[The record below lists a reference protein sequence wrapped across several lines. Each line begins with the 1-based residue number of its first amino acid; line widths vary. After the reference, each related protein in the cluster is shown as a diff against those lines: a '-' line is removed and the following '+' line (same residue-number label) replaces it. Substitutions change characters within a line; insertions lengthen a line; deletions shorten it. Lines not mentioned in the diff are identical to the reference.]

1 MSNWCTAKWSFVLKL
16 GLLSILLPAPLE
28 SQSDRRSQFVYSLG
42 LSSYDIPDL
51 GRGSAFIVLAGRDW
65 TINRYLAIGVALP
78 TFFDWHS
85 FELIPGQTVTETHMS
100 ILPEATFQ
108 YSPSQKTVRP
118 FVGAGVGFAIQVGG
132 RGPAGPTIHAVG
144 GLQIDISSSWSM
156 RTEGRLRS
164 VDLQGHTL
172 DLLIGLARFR

>member
-1 MSNWCTAKWSFVLKL
+1 MSNWCTAKRAFVLKL
-16 GLLSILLPAPLE
+16 GLLSILVPAPLE

-42 LSSYDIPDL
+42 LSSYDIADL

-65 TINRYLAIGVALP
+65 TINRYLVIGVALP

-85 FELIPGQTVTETHMS
+85 FEFISGQTVTETHMS
-100 ILPEATFQ
+100 ILPEATLQ
-108 YSPSQKTVRP
+108 YSPAQKPVRP
-118 FVGAGVGFAIQVGG
+118 FVGGGLGLAIKLGG

-144 GLQIDISSSWSM
+144 GLQIDISSSWSI

-164 VDLQGHTL
+164 VDLKGHTL
-172 DLLIGLARFR
+172 DVLVGLARFR

>member
-1 MSNWCTAKWSFVLKL
+1 MSNWCSAKRAVVLKL
-16 GLLSILLPAPLE
+16 GLLSSLVPAPLE
-28 SQSDRRSQFVYSLG
+28 SQFDRRSQFVYALG
-42 LSSYDIPDL
+42 LSSYDIPEL

-85 FELIPGQTVTETHMS
+85 FEFIPGQTDTETHMS
-100 ILPEATFQ
+100 LLPEVTFQ

-132 RGPAGPTIHAVG
+132 RGPAGPTIHGLG
-144 GLQIDISSSWSM
+144 GLQIDINSSWSI

-164 VDLQGHTL
+164 VDLKGHTVDVL
-172 DLLIGLARFR
+172 VGLARSR